1 MKNFEVLTEAL
12 AYIEQNL
19 EEEFTQQDV
28 ANACYVSLSGLQKLF
43 RYAVHFSVGEY
54 ISKRRLTHAARLLCS
69 TERSVTEIALQFQY
83 HSPEVFARA
92 FSRLWGVN
100 PSVFRSSRRFT
111 DLYPRLLLN
120 QTGGTDMPNQRFD
133 ISELYDFLGSRRDC
147 YIICFDTVRL
157 METNDTYGREAGD
170 LLIRTSLERIE
181 QEQGENMLLVRVG
194 GDEYALVT
202 DIRQP
207 QEAEQLMQRVLAH
220 NGEPVHF
227 RQGLSLPLS
236 LRGGLTRFEGTNM
249 KYSELFDQ
257 IEDTINCS
265 RG

>member
-12 AYIEQNL
+12 AYIERNL
-19 EEEFTQQDV
+19 EEDFTQQDV

-54 ISKRRLTHAARLLCS
+54 ITKRRLTLAARLLCS
-69 TERSVTEIALQFQY
+69 TELSVTEIALQYQY
-83 HSPEVFARA
+83 HSPEVFTRA

-100 PSVFRSSRRFT
+100 PSVFRRSRRFT
-111 DLYPRLLLN
+111 ELYPRLLLHQN
-120 QTGGTDMPNQRFD
+120 GGTDMPNKHFD
-133 ISELYDFLGSRRDC
+133 ISELYDFLCSRRDC
-147 YIICFDTVRL
+147 YIICFDTVSL
-157 METNDTYGREAGD
+157 MEVNNTYGRETGD

-202 DIRQP
+202 DHR
-207 QEAEQLMQRVLAH
+207 EREDAEQLMQRVLTH
-220 NGEPVHF
+220 NGETVLV
-227 RQGLSLPLS
+227 RQGLFLPLS

-249 KYSELFDQ
+249 KYSEFFDQ

>member
-1 MKNFEVLTEAL
+1 MKNFEVLTKAL

-54 ISKRRLTHAARLLCS
+54 ISKRRLTHAARLLCN
-69 TERSVTEIALQFQY
+69 TERSVTDIALQFQY

-100 PSVFRSSRRFT
+100 PSVFRNSRRFT

-120 QTGGTDMPNQRFD
+120 QTGGTDMPNKRFD
-133 ISELYDFLGSRRDC
+133 ISELYDFLRSRQDC
-147 YIICFDTVRL
+147 WIICFDTISL
-157 METNDTYGREAGD
+157 MEVNDTYGREAGD

-181 QEQGENMLLVRVG
+181 QEQGEDMLLVRVG

-202 DIRQP
+202 DIREQ
-207 QEAEQLMQRVLAH
+207 QQAEALMQRVLSH
-220 NGEPVHF
+220 NGEPVSI
-227 RQGLSLPLS
+227 RKDLALPLR
-236 LRGGLTRFEGTNM
+236 LRGGLTRYAEGCM
-249 KYSELFDQ
+249 KYDALFDQ
-257 IEDTINCS
+257 IQHTIDLS
-265 RG
+265 RA